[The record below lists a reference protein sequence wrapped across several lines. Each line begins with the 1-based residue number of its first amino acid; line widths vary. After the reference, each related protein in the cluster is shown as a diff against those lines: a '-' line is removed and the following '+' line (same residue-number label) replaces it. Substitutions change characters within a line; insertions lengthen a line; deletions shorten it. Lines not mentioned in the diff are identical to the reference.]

1 MSRVRIFRPTKTA
14 MQSGLRNTRQ
24 WVVEFEPGAARF
36 HDPLTGWIGSRD
48 TDRQVRLRFANR
60 EDAIAFAERNGL
72 AYEVIEPETLR
83 HRPKSYAENFRR
95 PV

>member
-1 MSRVRIFRPTKTA
+1 
-14 MQSGLRNTRQ
+14 MQSGLRNTKQ
-24 WVVEFEPGAARF
+24 WIVEFEPGAAMF
-36 HDPLTGWIGSRD
+36 HDPLTGWVGSRD
-48 TDRQVRLRFANR
+48 TDHQVRLRFAKR

-72 AYEVIEPETLR
+72 SYQVFEPEKLR